1 MSFSDPV
8 GDLLTRIRN
17 AQKARLSSVQT
28 PASKL
33 RGNVLD
39 VLKREGY
46 IRDYSRSEEQ
56 AGMAEFK
63 VELTVGGVV
72 SVGGL
77 PPQVSWASA
86 QSPWS

>member
-39 VLKREGY
+39 VLKREAAKG
-46 IRDYSRSEEQ
+46 RKKHEGKKTRLS
-56 AGMAEFK
+56 
-63 VELTVGGVV
+63 
-72 SVGGL
+72 
-77 PPQVSWASA
+77 
-86 QSPWS
+86 